1 MLCPEIYN
9 FPSPK
14 IISSSKKHG
23 NFEVAMSTIRSN
35 TFYKS
40 LIVTCPDE
48 IHAPSS
54 IEEVITEDTEYY
66 KVSNCPLTEFIK
78 VDFIENFVKK
88 GSLHCMS
95 VVRNCVVENC
105 AAITPD
111 GILTLHVLDFIYQQ
125 LGLEG
130 AKRPHNFYEVKID
143 LSHLKHNAKMVS
155 SLSKLERFDFFVSWE
170 PKCEDVCPS
179 SIAKYF
185 YDNDINVALCTVKFH
200 HVSPSVEE
208 IPALD
213 AELDEISEWIGM
225 LAHNAD
231 TNPTE
236 TYISSYSTPESENAL
251 KSSRVTVLIA
261 KGFFTPVTVERVCR
275 KVEEYVK
282 SRETEHYW
290 ASLSVQSFENCLW
303 QWSRGS
309 PRMFQAHDSSCNLFF
324 SHTGVA
330 EHSVGQIK
338 YS

>member
-14 IISSSKKHG
+14 IISSSKTHD
-23 NFEVAMSTIRSN
+23 NFEGAMSSIRLN

-48 IHAPSS
+48 IHSPSS

-66 KVSNCPLTEFIK
+66 KASNCPLTEFIK

-88 GSLHCMS
+88 GSLLCMS

-130 AKRPHNFYEVKID
+130 TKRPHNFYEVKID
-143 LSHLKHNAKMVS
+143 LSNLKHNAKIAS
-155 SLSKLERFDFFVSWE
+155 SLDKLETFDFFVSWE
-170 PKCEDVCPS
+170 PTSEDVCPS

-185 YDNDINVALCTVKFH
+185 YDNDINVALCTVKID

-213 AELDEISEWIGM
+213 AELDEMSEWIGM
-225 LAHNAD
+225 LAHKAD

-236 TYISSYSTPESENAL
+236 TYISSYSPPESENAL
-251 KSSRVTVLIA
+251 KSSRITLLIA
-261 KGFFTPVTVERVCR
+261 KGFFSPATVERVSR

-282 SRETEHYW
+282 SRKTEQYW
-290 ASLSVQSFENCLW
+290 ASVSVQSFENCLW

-330 EHSVGQIK
+330 EHIVGQIK

>member
-9 FPSPK
+9 FPYPK
-14 IISSSKKHG
+14 IISSSKRHE
-23 NFEVAMSTIRSN
+23 NFEAAFSTIRLN

-48 IHAPSS
+48 MHTPNS
-54 IEEVITEDTEYY
+54 IEEAITEDTEYY
-66 KVSNCPLTEFIK
+66 KVSKCSLTLFTK

-88 GSLHCMS
+88 GSLNCMS

-111 GILTLHVLDFIYQQ
+111 GTLTLHVLDFIYQQ

-130 AKRPHNFYEVKID
+130 KKRPHNFYEVKID
-143 LSHLKHNAKMVS
+143 LGKLKHDTKIAS
-155 SLSKLERFDFFVSWE
+155 SLSKLETFDFFVSWE
-170 PKCEDVCPS
+170 PYSEDICPS

-185 YDNDINVALCTVKFH
+185 YDNDINIAVCPVKID

-213 AELDEISEWIGM
+213 AELYEMSEWIGM
-225 LAHNAD
+225 LAHKAD

-236 TYISSYSTPESENAL
+236 TYISSYSSPESENAM
-251 KSSRVTVLIA
+251 KSSRIALVIA
-261 KGFFTPVTVERVCR
+261 KGFFSPATVERLCR

-282 SRETEHYW
+282 GRETEQYW
-290 ASLSVQSFENCLW
+290 ASVSVQSFENCLW

-330 EHSVGQIK
+330 EYSVGQIK